1 MAKSSARRSVGLE
14 IDTGS
19 IRAVEMAGKAEAP
32 KLVNLGSITLP
43 EEAVKEG
50 LVMQPKVVGSALKEL
65 WSRAGLKE
73 RSVLLGVS
81 NQGVLVRY
89 ITIPK
94 VSSDKLKNAV
104 IFQAQEQL
112 PVALNSVVLDY
123 LVLGEIEGSG
133 EAPAELEIL
142 LVAARLDM
150 INHYLEALSEANL
163 EALDVDVSSMAMLQ
177 LLPQK
182 LMNITIALVNITNGL
197 NSILI
202 SKNGK
207 PYMAR
212 LGMVKIED
220 LAEGLGCSLSEV
232 FSSRFY
238 NKEESSWLL
247 ESWVK
252 RLASEV
258 RSSITYYQ
266 NQAHLSRVEGVLISG
281 RGALYNNMSS
291 MLERQLNIPV
301 GIFNP
306 LKEYNPSKRRL
317 IHTDQE
323 GVEYIISAGLARR
336 GLEG

>member
-14 IDTGS
+14 VDTGS
-19 IRAVEMAGKAEAP
+19 VRAVEMAGKAGAP
-32 KLVNLGSITLP
+32 KLVTLGSITLP
-43 EEAVKEG
+43 EEAVNEG
-50 LVMQPKVVGSALKEL
+50 LVMQPKVVGAALKEL

-112 PVALNSVVLDY
+112 PIALNSVVLDY

-133 EAPAELEIL
+133 EAPVELEIL

-150 INHYLEALSEANL
+150 INNYMEALSEANL
-163 EALDVDVSSMAMLQ
+163 EALDIDVSSMAMLQ

-182 LMNITIALVNITNGL
+182 LMNMTVALVNIANGL

-202 SKNGK
+202 SNKGK
-207 PYMAR
+207 PYLAR
-212 LGMVKIED
+212 LGMVKIDD
-220 LAEGLGCSLSEV
+220 LAEGLGCSLDEV
-232 FSSRFY
+232 FSSRLY
-238 NKEESSWLL
+238 KKEESSRLL
-247 ESWVK
+247 ESWVN

-266 NQAHLSRVEGVLISG
+266 DQTHLSRVEGVLLSG
-281 RGALYNNMSS
+281 RGALFGSMPAMIENYLNM
-291 MLERQLNIPV
+291 PV
-301 GIFNP
+301 RIFNP
-306 LKEYNPSKRRL
+306 LKEYNPAQRNML
-317 IHTDQE
+317 HTDQE
-323 GVEYIISAGLARR
+323 AVEYTISAGLACR